1 MAKPPVS
8 EEVLKAQ
15 FGPTLN
21 YVPAG
26 GWKNESVHPAEKL
39 VKTHCCFCG
48 QQCGIQLKV
57 RENKIIGF
65 EPWEDFPFNR
75 GMLCPKGV
83 KRYLQSG
90 HPDRL
95 LHPLMRGETG
105 FQAAAWD
112 TALDFTAQRLREIQE
127 KYGKD
132 GVAVYGGASLST
144 EKSYLLGKF
153 ARVALGTRHID
164 YNGRLCMVS
173 AGTAYKLAFG
183 VDRSTIPWSDIPKAE
198 VVFVIGANIGDCAP
212 ITTDYIWRARDN
224 GARLVVAD
232 PRLTPI
238 TRNADLYLP
247 LRPGTDLVLLMS
259 LLHVILREELEDKE
273 FIARYTS
280 GFAEVAESV
289 KPYDPR
295 TAAEQTGVPPEAI
308 EKAARWI
315 GKSRQVVFLH
325 ARGLEHQSKGVEN
338 CLAVINLALATGNL
352 GHEGS
357 GPTMITGQ
365 GNGQGGREHGQKCDQ
380 LPGQRSLTDPAAREH
395 VARVW
400 GISPDELPQPGY
412 TAEEI
417 MESIHRGE
425 IKALLSICF
434 NPLVSLPDANFTREA
449 LSRLE
454 FFGVIDFFLSETAHY
469 ADVVLAGSLQ
479 EEEDGLGCSAEGR
492 VIHWQKSI
500 DPPGDARRDSAIIV
514 DLAHRL
520 GRGQY
525 FPFTTP
531 AEILTELRE
540 ASRGGVADYYG
551 ITYEKV
557 DKLKGVFWPCP
568 APEHPG
574 TPRLFEDMK
583 FHTSDQRAHFEV
595 TKWRPSGDPVDE
607 QYPIYLTTGRV
618 VSQYLSGTQTRRI
631 GALIDQYPG
640 PRVEIHP
647 RLAQQ
652 YEIGDGDWVTVQTRR
667 DRLTLPAMVVKTIRP
682 DTVFIPYHWPGIRS
696 ANRLTHRTLDP
707 RSKIPEF
714 KVSAC
719 RIMKAAGPDVTS
731 DDRAA
736 EHNVPAPVSNHS
748 SRTAS
753 PQRTQTTQR
762 NDHNRNQSS
771 FAYLRVLSSEKVFE
785 GD

>member
-1 MAKPPVS
+1 MAKAPVS
-8 EEVLKAQ
+8 EELLKEQ
-15 FGPTLN
+15 FGPHLN
-21 YVPAG
+21 YVPPG

-65 EPWEDFPFNR
+65 EPWEEFPFNH

-83 KRYLQSG
+83 KRYMQSG

-95 LHPLMRGETG
+95 LHPLMRAEGG
-105 FQAAAWD
+105 FTPAAWD
-112 TALDFTAQRLREIQE
+112 EALDFTARRVREIQE

-132 GVAVYGGASLST
+132 AVAVYGGASLST

-183 VDRSTIPWSDIPKAE
+183 IDRSTIPWSDIPKAE
-198 VVFVIGANIGDCAP
+198 VLFVIGANIGDCAP
-212 ITTDYIWRARDN
+212 ITTDYIWRGRDN
-224 GARLVVAD
+224 GARLIVAD
-232 PRLTPI
+232 PRMTPI

-259 LLHVILREELEDKE
+259 ILHVILRDGLEDRT
-273 FIARYTS
+273 FIERYTT
-280 GFAEVAESV
+280 GFDAVAESV
-289 KPYDPR
+289 RTYDPQ
-295 TAAEQTGVPPEAI
+295 TAAEQTGVPPESI
-308 EKAARWI
+308 ERAARWI
-315 GKSRQVVFLH
+315 GKSRKVVFLH

-338 CLAVINLALATGNL
+338 CLAVINIALATGNL

-400 GISPDELPQPGY
+400 KIRPEDLPQPGY
-412 TAEEI
+412 SAEEI
-417 MESIHRGE
+417 MEAIHRGE
-425 IKALLSICF
+425 IKALLSLCL
-434 NPLVSLPDANFTREA
+434 NPLVSLPDANYTREA

-454 FFGVIDFFLSETAHY
+454 FFGIVDFFLSETAHH
-469 ADVVLAGSLQ
+469 ADVVLAGSLH
-479 EEEDGLGCSAEGR
+479 EEENGIGCSAEGR
-492 VIHWQKSI
+492 VIHWQNSV
-500 DPPGDARRDSAIIV
+500 DPPGDARRDSDIIV

-520 GRGQY
+520 GKGEF
-525 FPFTTP
+525 FPFKEP
-531 AEILTELRE
+531 ADILEELRE
-540 ASRGGVADYYG
+540 ASRGGVADYYD
-551 ITYEKV
+551 ITYQKIDEM
-557 DKLKGVFWPCP
+557 KGVFWPCP
-568 APEHPG
+568 AVEHPG

-583 FHTSDQRAHFEV
+583 FYTNDRKAHFQL
-595 TKWRPSGDPVDE
+595 TQWRPSGDPVDD

-631 GALIDQYPG
+631 GALVDQYPE

-652 YEIGDGDWVTVQTRR
+652 HRIVDGDWVTVQSRR
-667 DRLTLPAMVVKTIRP
+667 DRVTLRAMVVKTIRP

-719 RIMKAAGPDVTS
+719 YIAKASGPDMEA
-731 DDRAA
+731 DDRSA
-736 EHNVPAPVSNHS
+736 EHMNPG
-748 SRTAS
+748 
-753 PQRTQTTQR
+753 
-762 NDHNRNQSS
+762 
-771 FAYLRVLSSEKVFE
+771 K
-785 GD
+785 GDA